1 MLLINKI
8 SFGDFLSYKQEH
20 INCLI
25 HNSNNGY
32 ISEIFVFIDGD
43 NKDLPKH
50 PKIKYFVKKY
60 DEYQLLEIS
69 KKYTSQSKIIWSK
82 KSLIG
87 FNEDL
92 RFLLTEPSIYKTKDF
107 IIINKDTKIS
117 KDLVIDEHFKNP
129 KISTIDFGTIHKKNN
144 PIEKELKLE
153 NIRRKGDLVKSKN
166 LDVFKKLNVIIVSV
180 NYNDFLL
187 PTLTRNI
194 ETFDNITVVTS
205 NEDKMCQMIC
215 EKFKVNY
222 ITTDIMYD
230 EGAKFNKGKAI
241 NLAINSIKDPG
252 FILLIDADII
262 VKDRINTEYLDT
274 ETLYTSDRWM
284 CETYDDLYK
293 WETDVNSL
301 KKHIKNE
308 SDRGL
313 GFFQLFHYSKA
324 ISYPETSENA
334 AFSDLLFRDKFTQK
348 QTIKNHIIHLG
359 KSYTNW
365 DGRKTDRFIEDAEFQ
380 RLFESIG
387 QNKFDI
393 NSYFDKIYCL
403 NLERNSE
410 KWQKTNTQFK
420 ELNINVDRFL
430 GIDGNDIT
438 DDEFNEI
445 SNRKISEVDSSKLG
459 LIENKYAL
467 GCLMSHIE
475 IIKEAKSAKYKR
487 ILIFEDDVILSNEF
501 NERISQIN
509 KLSWELLYLGA
520 SQFNWTGVKVNNGFY
535 KCSNT
540 LGTFAY
546 AINSNIY
553 DDLLEL
559 FETKR
564 KSIDNLL
571 SEYQLKNNQ
580 SFVIYPNIVIS
591 DVSQSD
597 IRQSKSMDEYSKLM
611 KWNLESF
618 NFNIDYVV
626 SPNSLE
632 KLIKSNHIEL
642 VKKSTTKTSKK
653 SILFLIYLNDT
664 GGAEYVSYQHI
675 KACKELGYNVVV
687 ISAGKGMFF
696 EKTKLL
702 DVDLYHSKL
711 NEIDKS
717 KVYEVLESLTN
728 DVDIVYNCN
737 YFGISE
743 YIHKVKENKNFK
755 YYTIAHSDIEWV
767 TNEVYKHD
775 IITDKYIV
783 IHDKIRNELNKKG
796 VCNTRI
802 STVPNYVEFYK
813 IQDSYKNFDNRNLKR
828 KFRILNNEFI
838 IGMITRISPDKNIL
852 DAIKILSKL
861 DNNTKL
867 LIVGDAPEK
876 EESKPYKNEVLDEIK
891 KYNLQD
897 RVIIT
902 GHVNNEDVIK
912 YASCFNIAINT
923 SPSEGLP
930 ISLLEQMS
938 IGIHCVY
945 PSHGEIP
952 LVLSG
957 CGSVIE
963 MKQRKSFDPSSDDYI
978 FSRFKDFEIDM
989 FVNEIKSILN
999 KNTIDKNKIIER
1011 IKYHR
1016 SSENAKY
1023 YLDFL
1028 YGGYKEGVSF
1038 VIRARNEILNIQDC
1052 IDSISD
1058 IADEIIFVDHLSTDG
1073 TYEKALEL
1081 SKIYDNLKVFR
1092 YDREIPKPGPNYQNN
1107 INILGNSIAQYY
1119 NFCLSKSTR
1128 KTIFKWDADFI
1139 ANRENLNKL
1148 ITSYSLRTRDDK
1160 FSMWFTGETV
1170 FIKDEKKYINKDSF
1184 YDEYRGFSLSNGV
1197 KWEDAIRCEYVDRK
1211 YANSSIALRFEDPCF
1226 YEIKRLDID
1235 EFEHREGLIDE
1246 RDRKDFQI
1254 IQDLQLNNIPS
1265 YLEEIENLNKKV
1277 IITYGTFDT
1286 FHFGHMEI
1294 IKRAKK
1300 MGDYLIVGIS
1310 TDSFNLLKNKISR
1323 FNYEQRKEWI
1333 ESIKQVD
1340 LVIPEESWEQ
1350 KVDDIRKY
1358 KVNTFVMGDDWK
1370 GKFDNLP
1377 CDVVYLPRT
1386 ENISST
1392 EIKKIL

>member
-1 MLLINKI
+1 
-8 SFGDFLSYKQEH
+8 
-20 INCLI
+20 
-25 HNSNNGY
+25 
-32 ISEIFVFIDGD
+32 
-43 NKDLPKH
+43 
-50 PKIKYFVKKY
+50 
-60 DEYQLLEIS
+60 
-69 KKYTSQSKIIWSK
+69 
-82 KSLIG
+82 
-87 FNEDL
+87 
-92 RFLLTEPSIYKTKDF
+92 
-107 IIINKDTKIS
+107 
-117 KDLVIDEHFKNP
+117 
-129 KISTIDFGTIHKKNN
+129 
-144 PIEKELKLE
+144 
-153 NIRRKGDLVKSKN
+153 
-166 LDVFKKLNVIIVSV
+166 
-180 NYNDFLL
+180 
-187 PTLTRNI
+187 
-194 ETFDNITVVTS
+194 
-205 NEDKMCQMIC
+205 
-215 EKFKVNY
+215 
-222 ITTDIMYD
+222 
-230 EGAKFNKGKAI
+230 
-241 NLAINSIKDPG
+241 
-252 FILLIDADII
+252 
-262 VKDRINTEYLDT
+262 
-274 ETLYTSDRWM
+274 
-284 CETYDDLYK
+284 
-293 WETDVNSL
+293 
-301 KKHIKNE
+301 
-308 SDRGL
+308 
-313 GFFQLFHYSKA
+313 
-324 ISYPETSENA
+324 
-334 AFSDLLFRDKFTQK
+334 
-348 QTIKNHIIHLG
+348 
-359 KSYTNW
+359 
-365 DGRKTDRFIEDAEFQ
+365 
-380 RLFESIG
+380 
-387 QNKFDI
+387 
-393 NSYFDKIYCL
+393 
-403 NLERNSE
+403 
-410 KWQKTNTQFK
+410 
-420 ELNINVDRFL
+420 
-430 GIDGNDIT
+430 
-438 DDEFNEI
+438 
-445 SNRKISEVDSSKLG
+445 
-459 LIENKYAL
+459 
-467 GCLMSHIE
+467 
-475 IIKEAKSAKYKR
+475 
-487 ILIFEDDVILSNEF
+487 
-501 NERISQIN
+501 
-509 KLSWELLYLGA
+509 
-520 SQFNWTGVKVNNGFY
+520 
-535 KCSNT
+535 
-540 LGTFAY
+540 
-546 AINSNIY
+546 
-553 DDLLEL
+553 
-559 FETKR
+559 
-564 KSIDNLL
+564 
-571 SEYQLKNNQ
+571 
-580 SFVIYPNIVIS
+580 
-591 DVSQSD
+591 
-597 IRQSKSMDEYSKLM
+597 
-611 KWNLESF
+611 
-618 NFNIDYVV
+618 
-626 SPNSLE
+626 
-632 KLIKSNHIEL
+632 
-642 VKKSTTKTSKK
+642 
-653 SILFLIYLNDT
+653 
-664 GGAEYVSYQHI
+664 
-675 KACKELGYNVVV
+675 
-687 ISAGKGMFF
+687 
-696 EKTKLL
+696 
-702 DVDLYHSKL
+702 
-711 NEIDKS
+711 
-717 KVYEVLESLTN
+717 
-728 DVDIVYNCN
+728 
-737 YFGISE
+737 
-743 YIHKVKENKNFK
+743 
-755 YYTIAHSDIEWV
+755 
-767 TNEVYKHD
+767 
-775 IITDKYIV
+775 
-783 IHDKIRNELNKKG
+783 
-796 VCNTRI
+796 
-802 STVPNYVEFYK
+802 
-813 IQDSYKNFDNRNLKR
+813 
-828 KFRILNNEFI
+828 
-838 IGMITRISPDKNIL
+838 MITRISPDKNIL

-876 EESKPYKNEVLDEIK
+876 EEAKPYKNEVLDEIK

-912 YASCFNIAINT
+912 YASCFNVAINT

-963 MKQRKSFDPSSDDYI
+963 MKQRKSFDHSSDDYI

-1226 YEIKRLDID
+1226 YEIKRLNID

-1246 RDRKDFQI
+1246 RDRRDFQI

-1310 TDSFNLLKNKISR
+1310 TDSFNLLKNKVSR

-1350 KVDDIRKY
+1350 KADDIRKY
-1358 KVNTFVMGDDWK
+1358 KVNTFIMGDDWK